1 MAVTLDNVL
10 ASTFGE
16 ATSDITA
23 TFKKTV
29 LVRQYETEVV
39 EMTSTVHFEKP
50 LTSAERVLLSALLEI
65 QLEYTAYVN
74 LVGKGY
80 ITATEFNE
88 RRAMLEKEI
97 NDLKNKAESVLQK
110 PLDKYFET
118 TF

>member
-23 TFKKTV
+23 TFKK
-29 LVRQYETEVV
+29 TEVV

-88 RRAMLEKEI
+88 RRAILEKEI
-97 NDLKNKAESVLQK
+97 NDLKNKAESVLRK